1 MILSVYDATAL
12 KVNGAKKAILLYI
25 SKHSTSIGTQQVNKQ
40 VIASWLLLTMQ
51 QIAVLSSIND
61 GTELGP
67 TNQDICIHVTSDILE

>member
-12 KVNGAKKAILLYI
+12 KVNGAKKDILLYI

-40 VIASWLLLTMQ
+40 VITSWLLLTMQ

-61 GTELGP
+61 GTELGA
-67 TNQDICIHVTSDILE
+67 TNQDICIHVTSVILE